1 MKRTRLLI
9 FFAAVLGLLFSVSA
23 FAEAAYDG
31 YIVRFKNVQNAA
43 YAQEMLDSAVLFS
56 EDGESVSAELEPMA
70 GDGTLFT
77 VESAAL
83 VDMLEQAGLIEYSEP
98 DYYLELYS
106 YDYDADPQFSNQW
119 AHTATKIAE
128 AW

>member
-56 EDGESVSAELEPMA
+56 EDGESVSA
-70 GDGTLFT
+70 
-77 VESAAL
+77 
-83 VDMLEQAGLIEYSEP
+83 
-98 DYYLELYS
+98 
-106 YDYDADPQFSNQW
+106 
-119 AHTATKIAE
+119 
-128 AW
+128 